1 MSAAKNDDDEGLTVR
16 TTTIELFKEEMKFS
30 AGHFTIFSG
39 THRENLHGHNF
50 TVYVA
55 IEGLVDDNGM
65 LADYGGYK
73 RWVTDACKRWNETFM
88 LPGES
93 PHLRI
98 ERATF
103 NGREHVVAH
112 FADEQIPF
120 LPRDVTVL
128 PVKNVTLEEL
138 ARLFGEGLSADTA
151 RLAADNITG
160 LLVKCA
166 SGPGQWAQWRWS
178 APTTTTTTTATETT

>member
-1 MSAAKNDDDEGLTVR
+1 MPR

-30 AGHFTIFSG
+30 AGHFTIFSASE
-39 THRENLHGHNF
+39 RENLHGHNF

-55 IEGLVDDNGM
+55 IEGGVSDNGM

-73 RWVTDACKRWNETFM
+73 RWVIGRCHAWNETFF

-93 PHLRI
+93 PYLRV
-98 ERATF
+98 ERHERGIT
-103 NGREHVVAH
+103 AH

-120 LPRDVTVL
+120 LARDVTVL

-138 ARLFGEGLSADTA
+138 ARLFGEGLVADDA
-151 RLAADNITG
+151 KLRADDVHALT
-160 LLVKCA
+160 VKCA
-166 SGPGQWAQWRWS
+166 SGPGQWASWRWS
-178 APTTTTTTTATETT
+178 RA